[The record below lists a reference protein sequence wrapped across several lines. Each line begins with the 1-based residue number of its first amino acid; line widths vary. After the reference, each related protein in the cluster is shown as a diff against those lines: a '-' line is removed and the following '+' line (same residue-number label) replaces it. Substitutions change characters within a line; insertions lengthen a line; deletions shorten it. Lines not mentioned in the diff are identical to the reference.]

1 MSPVLAIANA
11 TVLHVNDTP
20 ASLYLGTFSLR
31 QAGYR
36 MLEAVTGE
44 EALQVA
50 FDSRPDVIVLD
61 VKLPDMSGYDVCRRL
76 KEDPRTREI
85 SIIHTSATFI
95 TAEKKVAGLRAGAD
109 VYLTQPFD
117 PEELIATV
125 NSVLRLRR
133 VEREALAN
141 AARLEEADRKKDEFL
156 AMLAHELRNPLAAIS
171 VAVQMLGQKDSNGL
185 SEADARRRDIIERQV
200 SHLRH
205 LVDDLLD
212 VSRITRGKYAL
223 RRGRLDLNTVLQHSL
238 AAARPVMEER
248 GLVLR
253 EARPNAPCWVDGDR
267 TRLEQVFTNLLD
279 NAAKY
284 SPEGGI
290 VTVGAHVSEDS
301 RVRVSVQDTGIGLR
315 PEDQEHIFE
324 LFAQLDAGLARSRGG
339 LGIGL
344 TLVRH
349 LVTEHGGHVEVF
361 SEGPG
366 QGSTFT
372 ITLPLLT
379 DAARPEATVEVFSEG
394 PGQGSTFT
402 ITLPLL
408 TDAARPEATVE
419 RIESRRREWRIL
431 LVDDNPD
438 ARDGLSEML
447 QLWGHTVAVAS
458 DGPEAL
464 AMATPGTYDVIIL
477 DIGLPG
483 LDGYQV
489 AQELSGRVA
498 SDAHLIALTGY
509 GTPEDRAR
517 SEEAGFDLHL
527 VKPVELVEIGR
538 VLAQLGPVKRGTRR
552 RSQMKSA

>member
-1 MSPVLAIANA
+1 MSLLLATTTA
-11 TVLHVNDTP
+11 TVLHVNDSP
-20 ASLYLGTFSLR
+20 ASLYLGSYSLR

-36 MLEAVTGE
+36 VLEAVTGGD
-44 EALQVA
+44 ALRIA
-50 FDSRPDVIVLD
+50 RADHPDVVVLD
-61 VKLPDMSGYDVCRRL
+61 VKLPDMSGYDVCRVL
-76 KEDPRTREI
+76 KEDPDTREMA
-85 SIIHTSATFI
+85 IIHTSATFI

-141 AARLEEADRKKDEFL
+141 AARLEEADRKKNEFL
-156 AMLAHELRNPLAAIS
+156 AMLAHELRNPLAAIAG
-171 VAVQMLGQKDSNGL
+171 AVRMLGQKDSHGL
-185 SEADARRRDIIERQV
+185 SEADARRRDVIERQV
-200 SHLRH
+200 NHLRH

-223 RRGRLDLNTVLQHSL
+223 RRDRLDLNTVLQHSL
-238 AAARPVMEER
+238 SAARPVMEER
-248 GLVLR
+248 RLVLR
-253 EARPNAPCWVDGDR
+253 EALPAEPCWVDGDG

-284 SPEGGI
+284 SPEGGV
-290 VTVGAHVSEDS
+290 VTVGAHLTEDA
-301 RVRVSVQDTGIGLR
+301 RVRVSVQDTGIGLP
-315 PEDQEHIFE
+315 PEAQERIFE

-349 LVTEHGGHVEVF
+349 LVEEHGGQVEVF
-361 SEGPG
+361 SEGTG
-366 QGSTFT
+366 KGSTFT
-372 ITLPLLT
+372 VTLPLL
-379 DAARPEATVEVFSEG
+379 DA
-394 PGQGSTFT
+394 
-402 ITLPLL
+402 
-408 TDAARPEATVE
+408 VE
-419 RIESRRREWRIL
+419 RAESPVERAESRKGEWRIL

-438 ARDGLSEML
+438 AREGLSEML
-447 QLWGHTVAVAS
+447 QMWGHTVAVAS

-483 LDGYQV
+483 LSGYQV
-489 AQELSGRVA
+489 AKELRGRVA

-538 VLAQLGPVKRGTRR
+538 VLAQLGPEKRGAHRKPLA
-552 RSQMKSA
+552 KSA

>member
-1 MSPVLAIANA
+1 MLA
-11 TVLHVNDTP
+11 TVKATILHVNDTP
-20 ASLYLGTFSLR
+20 ASLYLGTYSLR
-31 QAGYR
+31 LAGYDV
-36 MLEAVTGE
+36 LEAVTGA
-44 EALQVA
+44 EALEVA

-76 KEDPRTREI
+76 KEDPRTRE
-85 SIIHTSATFI
+85 SAIIHTSATFI

-109 VYLTQPFD
+109 VYLTRPFD

-141 AARLEEADRKKDEFL
+141 AARLEEAGRKKDEFL

-248 GLVLR
+248 GLILR
-253 EARPNAPCWVDGDR
+253 EALPTAPCWMDGDR

-279 NAAKY
+279 NASKY
-284 SPEGGI
+284 SPDGGI
-290 VTVGAHVSEDS
+290 VTVGAHVTEDS

-315 PEDQEHIFE
+315 PEDQAHIFE

-349 LVTEHGGHVEVF
+349 LVEEHGGQVEVF
-361 SEGPG
+361 SEGQG
-366 QGSTFT
+366 QGSIFT
-372 ITLPLLT
+372 VTLPLLT
-379 DAARPEATVEVFSEG
+379 DAARPEPA
-394 PGQGSTFT
+394 
-402 ITLPLL
+402 
-408 TDAARPEATVE
+408 VE
-419 RIESRRREWRIL
+419 RVESRRGEWRIL

-438 ARDGLSEML
+438 AREGLREML
-447 QLWGHTVAVAS
+447 QMWGHTVAVAS

-464 AMATPGTYDVIIL
+464 VMATSGTYDVIIL

-489 AQELSGRVA
+489 AQELRGRVA

-517 SEEAGFDLHL
+517 SEDAGFDLHL

-538 VLAQLGPVKRGTRR
+538 VLAQLGPVKRGVHRR
-552 RSQMKSA
+552 PQAKSA

>member
-1 MSPVLAIANA
+1 MIANA
-11 TVLHVNDTP
+11 NATILHVNDTP
-20 ASLYLGTFSLR
+20 ASLYLGTYSLR
-31 QAGYR
+31 QAGYHV
-36 MLEAVTGE
+36 LEAMTGG
-44 EALQVA
+44 EALKVA
-50 FDSRPDVIVLD
+50 LEGRPDVVVLD
-61 VKLPDMSGYDVCRRL
+61 VKLPDLSGYEVCRLL
-76 KEDPRTREI
+76 KADPRTRETAV
-85 SIIHTSATFI
+85 IHTSATFI
-95 TAEKKVAGLRAGAD
+95 TAEKKVIGLRAGAD

-156 AMLAHELRNPLAAIS
+156 AMLGHELRNPLASIAL
-171 VAVQMLGQKDSNGL
+171 AVQMLGQKDSHGL
-185 SEADARRRDIIERQV
+185 SEADSRRRDIIERQV

-223 RRGRLDLNTVLQHSL
+223 RRGRLDLNTVLHHSL

-248 GLVLR
+248 LLVLK
-253 EARPNAPCWVDGDR
+253 EALPAEPCWVDGDR

-284 SPEGGI
+284 SPEGSVI
-290 VTVGAHVSEDS
+290 TVGAHVDADH
-301 RVRVSVQDTGIGLR
+301 RVLVSVQDTGIGL
-315 PEDQEHIFE
+315 PQGEQERIFE
-324 LFAQLDAGLARSRGG
+324 LFAQLDTGLARSRGG

-349 LVTEHGGHVEVF
+349 LVEEHGGQVSVF

-372 ITLPLLT
+372 VTLPLLA
-379 DAARPEATVEVFSEG
+379 DAVRPEA
-394 PGQGSTFT
+394 
-402 ITLPLL
+402 
-408 TDAARPEATVE
+408 RVE
-419 RIESRRREWRIL
+419 RVEAQKGEWRIL

-438 ARDGLSEML
+438 AREGLSEML
-447 QLWGHTVAVAS
+447 QMWGHTVVVAA
-458 DGPEAL
+458 DGHEAL
-464 AMATPGTYDVIIL
+464 TLATPGSYDVIIL

-483 LDGYQV
+483 LSGYQV
-489 AQELSGRVA
+489 AEELRQRVA

-509 GTPEDRAR
+509 GAPEDRAR

-538 VLAQLGPVKRGTRR
+538 VLAQLGPVKRGAHPRQR
-552 RSQMKSA
+552 VRARSA

>member
-1 MSPVLAIANA
+1 MARGRSRAGSSLGTSPVLATANA
-11 TVLHVNDTP
+11 TILHVNDTP
-20 ASLYLGTFSLR
+20 ASLYLGTYSLR
-31 QAGYR
+31 QAGYH
-36 MLEAVTGE
+36 MLEAVTGG

-50 FDSRPDVIVLD
+50 FDARPDVIVLD
-61 VKLPDMSGYDVCRRL
+61 VKLPDMSGYEVCRRL

-200 SHLRH
+200 RHLRH

-238 AAARPVMEER
+238 AAARPVLEER

-253 EARPNAPCWVDGDR
+253 EALSTEPCWVDGDR

-290 VTVGAHVSEDS
+290 VTVGAHESEDS

-349 LVTEHGGHVEVF
+349 LVTEHGGQVDVF

-379 DAARPEATVEVFSEG
+379 ASARPEA
-394 PGQGSTFT
+394 
-402 ITLPLL
+402 I
-408 TDAARPEATVE
+408 VE
-419 RIESRRREWRIL
+419 RIESRRGEWRIL

-438 ARDGLSEML
+438 AREGLREML

-489 AQELSGRVA
+489 AQELRGRVA

-509 GTPEDRAR
+509 GTPGDRAR

>member
-1 MSPVLAIANA
+1 MLVTANA

-36 MLEAVTGE
+36 VLEAVTGG
-44 EALQVA
+44 EALQLA
-50 FDSRPDVIVLD
+50 LDSPPDVVVLD
-61 VKLPDMSGYDVCRRL
+61 VKLPDMSGYDVCRLL
-76 KEDPRTREI
+76 KEDPRTSEVA
-85 SIIHTSATFI
+85 IIHTSATFI

-141 AARLEEADRKKDEFL
+141 AARLEEADRKKNEFL

-223 RRGRLDLNTVLQHSL
+223 RRSRLDLNTVLQHSL

-253 EARPNAPCWVDGDR
+253 EALSPEPCWVDGDR

-279 NAAKY
+279 NASKY

-301 RVRVSVQDTGIGLR
+301 RVHVSVQDTGIGLR
-315 PEDQEHIFE
+315 RDDQERIFE

-344 TLVRH
+344 TLVRN
-349 LVTEHGGHVEVF
+349 LVEEHGGRVEVF

-366 QGSTFT
+366 QGSLFT
-372 ITLPLLT
+372 VTLPLLT
-379 DAARPEATVEVFSEG
+379 DAARPEA
-394 PGQGSTFT
+394 
-402 ITLPLL
+402 
-408 TDAARPEATVE
+408 AVE

-438 ARDGLSEML
+438 AREGLSEML
-447 QLWGHTVAVAS
+447 QMWGHTVAVAA

-489 AQELSGRVA
+489 AQELRGRVA

-509 GTPEDRAR
+509 GAPEDRTRSAR
-517 SEEAGFDLHL
+517 AGFDLHL

-538 VLAQLGPVKRGTRR
+538 VLAQLGPVKRGSHRR
-552 RSQMKSA
+552 LQAKSA

>member
-1 MSPVLAIANA
+1 MLATAKA

-31 QAGYR
+31 QAGYHV
-36 MLEAVTGE
+36 LEAVTGG
-44 EALQVA
+44 EAVQIAL
-50 FDSRPDVIVLD
+50 DSPPDVVVLD
-61 VKLPDMSGYDVCRRL
+61 VKLPDMSGYDVCRIL
-76 KEDPRTREI
+76 KEDPRTREVA
-85 SIIHTSATFI
+85 IIHTSATFI

-141 AARLEEADRKKDEFL
+141 AARLEEADRKKNEFL

-171 VAVQMLGQKDSNGL
+171 VAVQMLGQKDSHGL

-223 RRGRLDLNTVLQHSL
+223 RRGPLDLNTVLQHSL

-248 GLVLR
+248 GLVLH
-253 EARPNAPCWVDGDR
+253 EILSAEPCWVDGDR

-279 NAAKY
+279 NASKY

-290 VTVGAHVSEDS
+290 VTVGAHVSGDS

-315 PEDQEHIFE
+315 QADQEHIFE

-344 TLVRH
+344 TLVRN
-349 LVTEHGGHVEVF
+349 LVEEHGGQVEVF
-361 SEGPG
+361 SVGPG

-379 DAARPEATVEVFSEG
+379 GT
-394 PGQGSTFT
+394 
-402 ITLPLL
+402 
-408 TDAARPEATVE
+408 ARPEATVE
-419 RIESRRREWRIL
+419 RIESRRGEWSIL

-438 ARDGLSEML
+438 AREGLSEML
-447 QLWGHTVAVAS
+447 QMWGHTVAVAS

-489 AQELSGRVA
+489 AQELRGRVA

-538 VLAQLGPVKRGTRR
+538 VLAQLGPVKRGPHRR
-552 RSQMKSA
+552 LQAKSA

>member
-1 MSPVLAIANA
+1 MLATIKA

-31 QAGYR
+31 QAGYHV
-36 MLEAVTGE
+36 LEAVTGG
-44 EALQVA
+44 EALRIA
-50 FDSRPDVIVLD
+50 LDAIPDLVVLD
-61 VKLPDMSGYDVCRRL
+61 VKLPDMSGYDVCRLL
-76 KEDPRTREI
+76 KEDPRTREVA
-85 SIIHTSATFI
+85 IIHTSATFI
-95 TAEKKVAGLRAGAD
+95 TAEKKVTGLRAGAD

-141 AARLEEADRKKDEFL
+141 AARLEEADRKKNEFL

-185 SEADARRRDIIERQV
+185 SEADARRRDVIERQV

-223 RRGRLDLNTVLQHSL
+223 RRNPLDLNTVLQHSL

-253 EARPNAPCWVDGDR
+253 QALSAEPCWVDGDR

-279 NAAKY
+279 NASKY
-284 SPEGGI
+284 SPQGGI
-290 VTVGAHVSEDS
+290 VTVGAHLSEDS

-315 PEDQEHIFE
+315 PEDQGRIFE

-344 TLVRH
+344 TLVRN
-349 LVTEHGGHVEVF
+349 LVEEHGGQVEVF

-379 DAARPEATVEVFSEG
+379 DTVRPKA
-394 PGQGSTFT
+394 
-402 ITLPLL
+402 I
-408 TDAARPEATVE
+408 VE
-419 RIESRRREWRIL
+419 RIESRRGEWRIL

-438 ARDGLSEML
+438 AREGLSEML
-447 QLWGHTVAVAS
+447 QMWGHTVAVAA

-464 AMATPGTYDVIIL
+464 AMATPGAYDVIIL

-489 AQELSGRVA
+489 AQQLRARVE

-509 GTPEDRAR
+509 GAPEDRAR
-517 SEEAGFDLHL
+517 SEDAGFDLHL

-538 VLAQLGPVKRGTRR
+538 ILAQLGPVKRGAHRPL
-552 RSQMKSA
+552 QAKSA

>member
-1 MSPVLAIANA
+1 MGTSPVLATAKA

-31 QAGYR
+31 QAGYHV
-36 MLEAVTGE
+36 LEAVTGE
-44 EALQVA
+44 EALGVA
-50 FDSRPDVIVLD
+50 FASRPDVIVLD
-61 VKLPDMSGYDVCRRL
+61 VKLPDMSGYEVCRLL
-76 KEDPRTREI
+76 KEDPRTCEI
-85 SIIHTSATFI
+85 AIIHTSATFI

-171 VAVQMLGQKDSNGL
+171 LAVQMLGQKDSNGL
-185 SEADARRRDIIERQV
+185 SEADTHRRDIIERQV
-200 SHLRH
+200 KHLRH

-212 VSRITRGKYAL
+212 VSRITRGKYSL

-248 GLVLR
+248 GLLLR
-253 EARPNAPCWVDGDR
+253 ESLPTEPCWVDGDR
-267 TRLEQVFTNLLD
+267 TRLEQVFINLLD

-284 SPEGGI
+284 SPAGST
-290 VTVGAHVSEDS
+290 VTVSAHGSDDS

-315 PEDQEHIFE
+315 PEDQERIFE

-344 TLVRH
+344 TLVRN
-349 LVTEHGGHVEVF
+349 LVEEHGGHVEAF

-366 QGSTFT
+366 RGSTFT
-372 ITLPLLT
+372 VTLSLLT
-379 DAARPEATVEVFSEG
+379 DDVRPEA
-394 PGQGSTFT
+394 
-402 ITLPLL
+402 PL
-408 TDAARPEATVE
+408 E
-419 RIESRRREWRIL
+419 RIEPSRGEWRIL

-438 ARDGLSEML
+438 AREGLCEML
-447 QLWGHTVAVAS
+447 QMWGHTVAVAA
-458 DGPEAL
+458 DGAEAL
-464 AMATPGTYDVIIL
+464 RMATPGTYDVIIL

-483 LDGYQV
+483 LDGFQV
-489 AQELSGRVA
+489 ARELRGRMV
-498 SDAHLIALTGY
+498 SDAHIIALTGY

-517 SEEAGFDLHL
+517 SEDAGFDLHL
-527 VKPVELVEIGR
+527 VKPVELVEISR
-538 VLAQLGPVKRGTRR
+538 VLAQLEPVKRGTRHR
-552 RSQMKSA
+552 PRLKSA

>member
-1 MSPVLAIANA
+1 MVRSVGMIPVRVGSCRAVEIGSGSSLGMSPVLVTANA

-36 MLEAVTGE
+36 VLEAVTGG
-44 EALQVA
+44 EALQLA
-50 FDSRPDVIVLD
+50 LDSPPDVVVLD
-61 VKLPDMSGYDVCRRL
+61 VKLPDMSGYDVCRLL
-76 KEDPRTREI
+76 KEDPRTREVA
-85 SIIHTSATFI
+85 IIHTSATFI
-95 TAEKKVAGLRAGAD
+95 TAEKKVTGLRAGAD

-141 AARLEEADRKKDEFL
+141 AARLEEADRKKNEFL

-185 SEADARRRDIIERQV
+185 SEADARRRDVIERQV

-223 RRGRLDLNTVLQHSL
+223 RRSRLDLNTVLQHSL

-248 GLVLR
+248 GLILR
-253 EARPNAPCWVDGDR
+253 EALMQEPCWVDGDR

-279 NAAKY
+279 NASKY
-284 SPEGGI
+284 SLEGGI
-290 VTVGAHVSEDS
+290 ITVGAHVAEDS

-315 PEDQEHIFE
+315 REDQERIFE

-344 TLVRH
+344 TLVRN
-349 LVTEHGGHVEVF
+349 LVEEHGGQVDVF

-366 QGSTFT
+366 QGSLFT
-372 ITLPLLT
+372 V
-379 DAARPEATVEVFSEG
+379 A
-394 PGQGSTFT
+394 
-402 ITLPLL
+402 LPLL

-419 RIESRRREWRIL
+419 RIESRRGEWRIL

-438 ARDGLSEML
+438 AREGLREML
-447 QLWGHTVAVAS
+447 QMWGHTVAVAE

-489 AQELSGRVA
+489 AQELRGRVA

-509 GTPEDRAR
+509 GAPEDRSR
-517 SEEAGFDLHL
+517 SEKAGFDLHL

-538 VLAQLGPVKRGTRR
+538 VLAQLGPVKRGAPRR
-552 RSQMKSA
+552 LQARSA

>member
-1 MSPVLAIANA
+1 MSPVLVTANA

-20 ASLYLGTFSLR
+20 ASLYLGTYSLR

-36 MLEAVTGE
+36 VLEAVTGG
-44 EALQVA
+44 EALQLA
-50 FDSRPDVIVLD
+50 LDSPPDVVVLD
-61 VKLPDMSGYDVCRRL
+61 VKLPDMSGYDVCRLL
-76 KEDPRTREI
+76 KEDPRTCEVA
-85 SIIHTSATFI
+85 IIHTSATFI

-141 AARLEEADRKKDEFL
+141 AARLEEADRKKNEFL

-223 RRGRLDLNTVLQHSL
+223 RRSRLDLNTVLQHSL

-248 GLVLR
+248 GLILR
-253 EARPNAPCWVDGDR
+253 EALCAEPCWVDGDR

-279 NAAKY
+279 NASKY
-284 SPEGGI
+284 SPESGI
-290 VTVGAHVSEDS
+290 ITVGAHLSEDS

-315 PEDQEHIFE
+315 REDQERIFE

-344 TLVRH
+344 TLVRN
-349 LVTEHGGHVEVF
+349 LVEEHGGQVDVF

-366 QGSTFT
+366 QGSLFT
-372 ITLPLLT
+372 
-379 DAARPEATVEVFSEG
+379 V
-394 PGQGSTFT
+394 
-402 ITLPLL
+402 TLPLL

-419 RIESRRREWRIL
+419 RIESRRGEWRIL

-438 ARDGLSEML
+438 AREGLSEML
-447 QLWGHTVAVAS
+447 QLWGHTVAVAE

-489 AQELSGRVA
+489 AQELRGRVA

-509 GTPEDRAR
+509 GAPEDRSR
-517 SEEAGFDLHL
+517 SEKAGFDLHL

-538 VLAQLGPVKRGTRR
+538 VLAQLGPVKRAPRR
-552 RSQMKSA
+552 LQARSA

>member
-1 MSPVLAIANA
+1 MSPVLVTANA

-36 MLEAVTGE
+36 VLEAVTGG
-44 EALQVA
+44 EALQLA
-50 FDSRPDVIVLD
+50 LDSPPDVVVLD
-61 VKLPDMSGYDVCRRL
+61 VKLPDMSGYDVCRLL
-76 KEDPRTREI
+76 KEDPRTREVA
-85 SIIHTSATFI
+85 IIHTSATFI
-95 TAEKKVAGLRAGAD
+95 TAEKKVTGLRAGAD

-141 AARLEEADRKKDEFL
+141 AARLEEADRKKNEFL

-185 SEADARRRDIIERQV
+185 SEADARRRDVIERQV

-223 RRGRLDLNTVLQHSL
+223 RRSRLDLNTVLQHSL

-248 GLVLR
+248 GLILR
-253 EARPNAPCWVDGDR
+253 EALMQEPCWVDGDR

-279 NAAKY
+279 NASKY
-284 SPEGGI
+284 SLEGGI
-290 VTVGAHVSEDS
+290 ITVGAHVAEDS

-315 PEDQEHIFE
+315 REDQERIFE

-344 TLVRH
+344 TLVRN
-349 LVTEHGGHVEVF
+349 LVEEHGGQVDVF

-366 QGSTFT
+366 QGSLFT
-372 ITLPLLT
+372 V
-379 DAARPEATVEVFSEG
+379 A
-394 PGQGSTFT
+394 
-402 ITLPLL
+402 LPLL

-419 RIESRRREWRIL
+419 RIESRRGEWRIL

-438 ARDGLSEML
+438 AREGLREML
-447 QLWGHTVAVAS
+447 QMWGHTVAVAE

-489 AQELSGRVA
+489 AQELRGRVA

-509 GTPEDRAR
+509 GAPEDRSR
-517 SEEAGFDLHL
+517 SEKAGFDLHL

-538 VLAQLGPVKRGTRR
+538 VLAQLGPVKRGAPRR
-552 RSQMKSA
+552 LQARSA

>member
-1 MSPVLAIANA
+1 MSPVLVTANA

-253 EARPNAPCWVDGDR
+253 EARPTAPCWVDGDR

-349 LVTEHGGHVEVF
+349 LVTEHGGH
-361 SEGPG
+361 
-366 QGSTFT
+366 
-372 ITLPLLT
+372 
-379 DAARPEATVEVFSEG
+379 VEVFSEG